1 MIDRERTI
9 DNLEQQIRWIR
20 DIECH
25 KFAGWLHAVMAM
37 EDAIRLLKEQAP
49 EQRPEPEPEQEPK
62 PVEPEM
68 EGGRTGWWLVCGECH
83 TQIGSND
90 HYCRECGRKIKW
102 AEI

>member
-1 MIDRERTI
+1 MIDREKTI

-37 EDAIRLLKEQAP
+37 EDAIRLLKEQ
-49 EQRPEPEPEQEPK
+49 E

-68 EGGRTGWWLVCGECH
+68 EGGGSEGSSWWFVCSECH
-83 TQIGSND
+83 TNIGPYD

-102 AEI
+102 AET